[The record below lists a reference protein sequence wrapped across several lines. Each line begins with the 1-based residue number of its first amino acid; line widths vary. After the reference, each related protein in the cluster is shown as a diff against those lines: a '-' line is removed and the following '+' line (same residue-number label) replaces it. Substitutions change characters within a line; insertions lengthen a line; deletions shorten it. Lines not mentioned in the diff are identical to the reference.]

1 MVNPAV
7 TQANIQTTI
16 CKSGWATAQRNKYL
30 PEPASQALKRQVMGS
45 YGIPLNQMGA
55 YEGDHLIAIEDGG
68 LPGGPGIERAF
79 WPEYSNFPNPHTLNT
94 KDLVENAAN
103 SAICG
108 GRLSLS
114 VVQAGLAGNW
124 ITLGRQLGVLK

>member
-7 TQANIQTTI
+7 TQANIHSTI
-16 CKSGWATAQRNKYL
+16 CKSGWATQQRNKYL
-30 PEPASQALKRQVMGS
+30 PESASQALKAQMMTA
-45 YGIPLNQMGA
+45 YGLKDMSV

-68 LPGGPGIERAF
+68 LPGGPGIEKNF
-79 WPEYSNFPNPHTLNT
+79 WPQFNNHPNPHTLNT

-103 SAICG
+103 AAICG

-114 VVQAGLAGNW
+114 VAQAGLAGNW
-124 ITLGRQLGVLK
+124 IALGRQLGTLPK